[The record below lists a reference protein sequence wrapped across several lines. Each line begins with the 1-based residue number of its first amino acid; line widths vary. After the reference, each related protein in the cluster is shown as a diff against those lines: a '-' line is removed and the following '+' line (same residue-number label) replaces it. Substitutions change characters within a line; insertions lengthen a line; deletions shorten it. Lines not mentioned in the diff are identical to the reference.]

1 MVWYHNFAAVA
12 SQIAVQPVN
21 VTTEQCDGSN
31 ILNNINTPEINK
43 HGTVEVKYG
52 ITLDTKQMTKVE

>member
-1 MVWYHNFAAVA
+1 MVWYHNFAAVV

-31 ILNNINTPEINK
+31 TLNNINTPEINK
-43 HGTVEVKYG
+43 QGTVEVKYG